1 VLGLALF
8 QVIGVKGIA
17 AATSAAAWINVAQMV
32 LLLAKRGD
40 YSPTKAAWSRIAR
53 IVAASAAFGGLLA
66 FASHER
72 AWLEAPLQGF
82 HLIGLG
88 AKEIAVLGVAAV
100 GVGVYGLLLLAFRG
114 ITPSEIR
121 TALRRRPGDAA
132 VSADL

>member
-1 VLGLALF
+1 MTEQGP
-8 QVIGVKGIA
+8 G
-17 AATSAAAWINVAQMV
+17 
-32 LLLAKRGD
+32 
-40 YSPTKAAWSRIAR
+40 PT
-53 IVAASAAFGGLLA
+53 GGADRLDR
-66 FASHER
+66 H
-72 AWLEAPLQGF
+72 PLRGF

-100 GVGVYGLLLLAFRG
+100 GVAVYGLLLLAFRG